1 MVDVTEERR
10 ESPFLRRLCVALSV
24 TLGILN
30 MFLIVN
36 KSQEKTTTAWNTHQR
51 NQMCI
56 SPHLKWEHIW
66 GNDWAFLENIDWFIE
81 RWIIW
86 GICNKKINIKQ
97 NPLKPRVHIVTSPH
111 SLDISVPQMLFKWDL
126 NFKAFFIWSLIV
138 PNTITT
144 LRGQSLSASFT
155 IGQRRQLCS
164 LCELHCVSL
173 ATVSLCRHLYLHFF
187 SPVCPRGPRVSQSA
201 HSLSSETLKGVFPEC
216 IRLVYVPIST

>member
-36 KSQEKTTTAWNTHQR
+36 KSQEKTTTAWNAHQR

-126 NFKAFFIWSLIV
+126 NFKAFFHLE
-138 PNTITT
+138 PYCPEHNNNT
-144 LRGQSLSASFT
+144 
-155 IGQRRQLCS
+155 QR
-164 LCELHCVSL
+164 
-173 ATVSLCRHLYLHFF
+173 TVAQCF
-187 SPVCPRGPRVSQSA
+187 V
-201 HSLSSETLKGVFPEC
+201 
-216 IRLVYVPIST
+216 